1 MNFIVPSYLYVSA
14 TQATVL
20 RILYTTW
27 KDLVARGIKISQ
39 TCVMVQWIY
48 DMRITYNVLIYD
60 VWRMLGETQEDTGSQ
75 LHVAI
80 ALDTGNENSGGLN
93 S

>member
-1 MNFIVPSYLYVSA
+1 MLGMMKFICAFIKYLPVTMNFIVPSYLYVSA

-48 DMRITYNVLIYD
+48 DMRITYNVLIYLTHE
-60 VWRMLGETQEDTGSQ
+60 VC
-75 LHVAI
+75 
-80 ALDTGNENSGGLN
+80 
-93 S
+93 